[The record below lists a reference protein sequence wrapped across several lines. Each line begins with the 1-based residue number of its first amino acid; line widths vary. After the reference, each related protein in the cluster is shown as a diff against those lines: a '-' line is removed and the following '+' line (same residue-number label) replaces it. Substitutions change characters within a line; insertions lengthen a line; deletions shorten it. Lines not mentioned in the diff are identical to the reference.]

1 MKYQKNFNDLSTS
14 IAISL
19 LFVASIAGYVLM
31 VHFGFLH
38 PRAGTNPILTLI
50 IGTLLFVFIILGLL
64 FAILFYCYEYWYFDN
79 DVIYSKKLFRKK
91 VIIKMNEIEKV
102 EIKTK
107 KVMMWTEIVDIDAY
121 IIYSKD
127 KKIEIPIFS
136 DDCLIELEY
145 ALRKFIK

>member
-1 MKYQKNFNDLSTS
+1 MKYQKNFINLFTS

-50 IGTLLFVFIILGLL
+50 IGTLLFVFIIIGLF
-64 FAILFYCYEYWYFDN
+64 FAILFCCYEYWYFDN

-91 VIIKMNEIEKV
+91 VVIKMNEIEKV
-102 EIKTK
+102 EIKIK
-107 KVMMWTEIVDIDAY
+107 QVLMWTWIDNVDTY
-121 IIYSKD
+121 IIYSQN
-127 KKIEIPIFS
+127 KKIEIPINN
-136 DDCLIELEY
+136 DCLIELEY